1 MSRAFHLLN
10 LAPLG
15 LYSWTLYLICQSEAS
30 FWVPLVV
37 SIVLGLVTVS
47 VSYIVESKR
56 DANKSR
62 G

>member
-10 LAPLG
+10 LAPLS

-30 FWVPLVV
+30 FWAPLVG
-37 SIVLGLVTVS
+37 SIGLGLVTIS
-47 VSYIVESKR
+47 VSYVVEIKR
-56 DANKSR
+56 DANNRR